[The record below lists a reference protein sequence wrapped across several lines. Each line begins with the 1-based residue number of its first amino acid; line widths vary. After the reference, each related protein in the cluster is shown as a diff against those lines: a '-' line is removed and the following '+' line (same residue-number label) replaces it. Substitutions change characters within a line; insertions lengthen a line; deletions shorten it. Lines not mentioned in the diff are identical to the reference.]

1 MSEVIKTGTEIAK
14 NPGAAV
20 DVVKTGVELVK
31 KGAEILPD
39 PRDFRDLAELVQ
51 AASSGKKEEG
61 TKWHVIPFWQ
71 GWSKRCNLGCVNSPP
86 WPEAAFWGLLGPVV

>member
-1 MSEVIKTGTEIAK
+1 MNEVIKTGTEIAK

-20 DVVKTGVELVK
+20 DVVRTGAEIVK

-51 AASSGKKEEG
+51 AASSGMG
-61 TKWHVIPFWQ
+61 
-71 GWSKRCNLGCVNSPP
+71 
-86 WPEAAFWGLLGPVV
+86 

>member
-1 MSEVIKTGTEIAK
+1 MNEVIKTGTEIAK

-20 DVVKTGVELVK
+20 DIVKTGAEIVK

-51 AASSGKKEEG
+51 AASSGKE
-61 TKWHVIPFWQ
+61 
-71 GWSKRCNLGCVNSPP
+71 
-86 WPEAAFWGLLGPVV
+86 